1 MTIGRREA
9 VNTWKIG
16 IENSDGGFLF
26 WAQNGDGGGLV
37 GWCKPESLHQE
48 CLESSGASRLDAAER
63 GDDDDDGG
71 DDDNDGGDA
80 DDDDAVGHVIV
91 SINVCMVN
99 RFEDLWIHEVVLWI
113 YKMTQTENIEKIVNH
128 GIPVE
133 NMNIGK

>member
-1 MTIGRREA
+1 M
-9 VNTWKIG
+9 
-16 IENSDGGFLF
+16 
-26 WAQNGDGGGLV
+26 

-91 SINVCMVN
+91 SINVCIVN

-133 NMNIGK
+133 YMNIGKYVSISVETWIWRKLSFNHGSVQITAEYMNIGKYI